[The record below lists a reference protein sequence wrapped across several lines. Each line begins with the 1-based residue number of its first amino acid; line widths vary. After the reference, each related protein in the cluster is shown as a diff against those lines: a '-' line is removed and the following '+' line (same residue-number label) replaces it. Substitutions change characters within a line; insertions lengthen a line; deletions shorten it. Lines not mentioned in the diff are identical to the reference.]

1 MAVVVALAGALC
13 LTANGAA
20 AVTAQSAP
28 GGAHSAAA
36 TSRLTFVQHS
46 PMSGWVEHTK
56 GDFSAFM
63 PRDWVMTASQN
74 GTNISSPTGVAVA
87 SFAYVVEDPRPTT
100 DAAVLDYLLRVVGLS
115 DVTVL
120 HQTQPAADAGS
131 MRQVT
136 ELLGH
141 QEGME
146 EHAIFAV
153 EVFNN
158 YAEDSFGFDTY
169 SQSAPAASWGQYK
182 STLQLIVDHISFL
195 GQVSKS
201 GEGRQ

>member
-1 MAVVVALAGALC
+1 VALAGALC
-13 LTANGAA
+13 LTASGAT
-20 AVTAQSAP
+20 AVTAQAAP
-28 GGAHSAAA
+28 GGAHSVAV
-36 TSRLTFVQHS
+36 TSRRMFVQHS

-100 DAAVLDYLLRVVGLS
+100 DAAVLDYLLRVVGFS

-120 HQTQPAADAGS
+120 HQTQAAPDAGS

-136 ELLGH
+136 ELLGY
-141 QEGME
+141 QEGVE
-146 EHAIFAV
+146 QHAIFAV

-158 YAEDSFGFDTY
+158 ADDSFGFDTY

-182 STLQLIVDHISFL
+182 STLQLIVDHIAFL
-195 GQVSKS
+195 GHVAK
-201 GEGRQ
+201 

>member
-1 MAVVVALAGALC
+1 M
-13 LTANGAA
+13 
-20 AVTAQSAP
+20 
-28 GGAHSAAA
+28 
-36 TSRLTFVQHS
+36 FVQHS

-100 DAAVLDYLLRVVGLS
+100 DAAVLDYLLRVVGFS

-120 HQTQPAADAGS
+120 HQTQAAPDAGS

-136 ELLGH
+136 ELLGY
-141 QEGME
+141 QEGVE
-146 EHAIFAV
+146 QHAIFAV

-158 YAEDSFGFDTY
+158 ADDSFGFDTY

-182 STLQLIVDHISFL
+182 STLQLIVDHIAFL
-195 GQVSKS
+195 GHVAK
-201 GEGRQ
+201 